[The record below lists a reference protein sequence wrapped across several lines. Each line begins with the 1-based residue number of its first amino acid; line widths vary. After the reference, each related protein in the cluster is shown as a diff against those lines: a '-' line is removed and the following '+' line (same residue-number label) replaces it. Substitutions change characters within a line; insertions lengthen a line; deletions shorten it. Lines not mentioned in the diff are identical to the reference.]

1 MLRMP
6 LYVTWSGMFYEQ
18 GSTLI
23 IVTWL
28 TDILITVAILLF
40 KHFQASMNEIV
51 KSVSIAYYT
60 NVQ

>member
-1 MLRMP
+1 M
-6 LYVTWSGMFYEQ
+6 YVTLRGMFYER

-28 TDILITVAILLF
+28 TDIFITVAILLF

-51 KSVSIAYYT
+51 KSVSSAYYT

>member
-1 MLRMP
+1 M
-6 LYVTWSGMFYEQ
+6 YVTWRGMFYEQ
-18 GSTLI
+18 GRTLI

-51 KSVSIAYYT
+51 KSVSSAYYT